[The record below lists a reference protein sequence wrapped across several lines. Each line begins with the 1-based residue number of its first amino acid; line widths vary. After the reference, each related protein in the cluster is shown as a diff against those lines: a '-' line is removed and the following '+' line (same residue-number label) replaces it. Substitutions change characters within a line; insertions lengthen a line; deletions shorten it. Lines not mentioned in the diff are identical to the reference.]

1 MDLLKIG
8 EKPVVGRLSAPMAV
22 TVDVCVPYIVG
33 RLCLLFFGV
42 VENKFVL
49 VERTRSVSIGGV
61 GSRLRP

>member
-33 RLCLLFFGV
+33 RLCLLLFFMV
-42 VENKFVL
+42 VEDKFVL
-49 VERTRSVSIGGV
+49 VGRTRSVSIG
-61 GSRLRP
+61 